1 LTPGGDDLMWLLT
14 TSSGSLPRLPECRV
28 KVGREIGSGGS
39 AVVTR
44 ILNNEHLVMKRYH
57 KNISEHKVVQ
67 RELAILRS
75 LEHAYIVPVYAAI
88 VNTAET
94 LVIGFLMEAL
104 DDNLAHINS
113 LLTDVQRLTV
123 LSQVAEALMF
133 THSQDITHGDVK
145 PENVL
150 VNHRNGRVVAKL
162 CDFDV
167 AKVRNTLVS
176 TTSSA
181 GGTCLYAAPEG
192 VQTAAADAFSF
203 GMMLWV
209 VFSPLDADHTLGGNP
224 TAITTAI
231 LQGKRPPDTLL
242 SRLPT
247 LQKLMTQCWDR
258 DPLRRPSMEE
268 CVRTLRG
275 ILAELTLHGNERA
288 GAASPEAPL
297 RHSGR
302 PTEVQPWPLRQ
313 LNWQRPE
320 HSACRISDALP
331 DGHAIRTAVEAMI
344 TCREPLSVQHAIRSI
359 RLVYHD
365 QRDIFWRTHRYN
377 SEMLVNHS
385 QLRAEVRQDPAGV
398 AALRV
403 LDRFFDDSAA
413 CLSEMVRVPLDCRR
427 LPRSKL
433 VLAWHGTPQGNLM
446 SVCSGGPQPLRTT
459 DGGYFGVGSYFAL
472 EAACAIRY
480 CRAQR
485 EPTATLLLFACSVSQ
500 VYPVTL
506 ERDYPLDVAD
516 PARFGRSRFFASP
529 GSVGAALEPRH
540 DAHFIPVRE
549 YQFNHPV
556 TGALLPLGNYLDYQ
570 AATAGHP
577 THPPRFH
584 ELVVTPARCTPIAL
598 VEFETR

>member
-1 LTPGGDDLMWLLT
+1 
-14 TSSGSLPRLPECRV
+14 
-28 KVGREIGSGGS
+28 
-39 AVVTR
+39 
-44 ILNNEHLVMKRYH
+44 
-57 KNISEHKVVQ
+57 
-67 RELAILRS
+67 
-75 LEHAYIVPVYAAI
+75 
-88 VNTAET
+88 
-94 LVIGFLMEAL
+94 
-104 DDNLAHINS
+104 
-113 LLTDVQRLTV
+113 
-123 LSQVAEALMF
+123 
-133 THSQDITHGDVK
+133 
-145 PENVL
+145 
-150 VNHRNGRVVAKL
+150 
-162 CDFDV
+162 
-167 AKVRNTLVS
+167 
-176 TTSSA
+176 
-181 GGTCLYAAPEG
+181 
-192 VQTAAADAFSF
+192 
-203 GMMLWV
+203 
-209 VFSPLDADHTLGGNP
+209 
-224 TAITTAI
+224 
-231 LQGKRPPDTLL
+231 
-242 SRLPT
+242 
-247 LQKLMTQCWDR
+247 
-258 DPLRRPSMEE
+258 
-268 CVRTLRG
+268 
-275 ILAELTLHGNERA
+275 
-288 GAASPEAPL
+288 
-297 RHSGR
+297 
-302 PTEVQPWPLRQ
+302 
-313 LNWQRPE
+313 
-320 HSACRISDALP
+320 
-331 DGHAIRTAVEAMI
+331 MI
-344 TCREPLSVQHAIRSI
+344 TSREPLSVQHAIRSI

-570 AATAGHP
+570 AATVGHP